1 MQEDRLDIRSECTD
15 EVRTG
20 QLHYLQGT
28 YSFQKSQNT
37 VTESLDRSLQAVVT
51 DSTVSQ

>member
-1 MQEDRLDIRSECTD
+1 MQEDRLDIRLECTD

-20 QLHYLQGT
+20 RLHYLQGM

-37 VTESLDRSLQAVVT
+37 VTESLDRRLQAVVT